1 MKADSFLKFFVPKE
15 HAFADLFEEN
25 SKNLLMAATLLQ
37 KMMLNSEAE
46 EFERIYKEIKEVE
59 HKGDD
64 ITKRTYVQLNKSFI
78 TSFDR
83 EDIHQ
88 LTAHIDDTVDLIDG
102 IGRRIVLYKPK
113 KLIPVFVNISML
125 ILEAAKDIERA
136 IILLK
141 NPETNKVKI
150 MEVCGRI
157 KNTEHKADDIYYS
170 GASELFSHESDTK
183 ELIKISKILENL
195 EKCIN
200 EEEKISN
207 TIKTIIIKIF

>member
-15 HAFADLFEEN
+15 HAFADLFGEN
-25 SKNLLMAATLLQ
+25 SQNLLKAAILLHE
-37 KMMLNSEAE
+37 MMLNSNAE
-46 EFERIYKEIKEVE
+46 DFERIYKEIKDVE

-64 ITKRTYVQLNKSFI
+64 ITRRTYEQLNKSFI

-113 KLIPVFVNISML
+113 KLIPVFIDISEL
-125 ILEAAKDIERA
+125 ILEAAKDIETA
-136 IILLK
+136 IRLLK
-141 NPETNKVKI
+141 NAESNKVRI
-150 MEVCGRI
+150 MEVCSRI
-157 KNTEHKADDIYYS
+157 NSTEHKADDVYYS
-170 GASELFSHESDTK
+170 GASELFSNESDTK

-195 EKCIN
+195 ERCIN
-200 EEEKISN
+200 EEERIAN